1 VKEENGKKLTYDL
14 TYKDVVDIL
23 EIIDHST
30 CRELHLELE
39 DLKLTVIKRGNSSSP
54 AGRSLEV
61 RNIQRRGSAPED
73 QVPSTGKE
81 TNDSKKGR

>member
-1 VKEENGKKLTYDL
+1 MERKKEKKLTYDL
-14 TYKDVVDIL
+14 TYKEVVDIL

-61 RNIQRRGSAPED
+61 RNIQCRGSAPEV
-73 QVPSTGKE
+73 QVRSTGRE
-81 TNDSKKGR
+81 TNNSKEGR